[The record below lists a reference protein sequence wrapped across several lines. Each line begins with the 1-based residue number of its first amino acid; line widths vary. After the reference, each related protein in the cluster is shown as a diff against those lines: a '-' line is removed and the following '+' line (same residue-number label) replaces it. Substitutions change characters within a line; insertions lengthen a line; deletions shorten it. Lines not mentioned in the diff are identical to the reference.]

1 MQSFCSRH
9 QIQLK
14 QMAVQPPIRKQNHS
28 PGWVG
33 GGVKAILS
41 TVDRSHKTIFQYEFG
56 KILDV
61 N

>member
-1 MQSFCSRH
+1 
-9 QIQLK
+9 
-14 QMAVQPPIRKQNHS
+14 MAFQPPKRKQNHN

-33 GGVKAILS
+33 GWVGGVKAILS

>member
-1 MQSFCSRH
+1 
-9 QIQLK
+9 
-14 QMAVQPPIRKQNHS
+14 MAVQPHKRIQNKQNHR

-33 GGVKAILS
+33 GWWSKAILS